1 MAFGIALAIVA
12 LILLGVFIV
21 LVKTNT
27 DIPPSAEVA
36 LDPNS
41 DAFKRESFI
50 AEIAMIRKNNG

>member
-1 MAFGIALAIVA
+1 MALGIVLVIVG

-21 LVKTNT
+21 LIKTNT
-27 DIPPSAEVA
+27 DIPPNAEVA

-50 AEIAMIRKNNG
+50 AEIAMNRKNNG